1 MASPS
6 PAPRQNTKIR
16 NPESAR
22 EISGKRSAVN
32 PWSPMVAICDPNR
45 IYVSSILLCITDC
58 CFVQNLCQDLWK
70 LRILYTGPSQKLTDG
85 QAVQHYVNGLVLDM
99 MIHIL
104 YCQLVVK
111 NWNSFS
117 YFVFFIGVN
126 RVSNSL
132 KNIIHKEI
140 YVFNS

>member
-1 MASPS
+1 MYY
-6 PAPRQNTKIR
+6 
-16 NPESAR
+16 
-22 EISGKRSAVN
+22 G
-32 PWSPMVAICDPNR
+32 
-45 IYVSSILLCITDC
+45 LC

-111 NWNSFS
+111 DWNSFS

>member
-1 MASPS
+1 M
-6 PAPRQNTKIR
+6 
-16 NPESAR
+16 
-22 EISGKRSAVN
+22 
-32 PWSPMVAICDPNR
+32 
-45 IYVSSILLCITDC
+45 
-58 CFVQNLCQDLWK
+58 QNLCQDLWK

-85 QAVQHYVNGLVLDM
+85 QAVQHNVNGLVLDM

-111 NWNSFS
+111 DWNSFS

>member
-1 MASPS
+1 MYY
-6 PAPRQNTKIR
+6 
-16 NPESAR
+16 
-22 EISGKRSAVN
+22 G
-32 PWSPMVAICDPNR
+32 
-45 IYVSSILLCITDC
+45 LC

-70 LRILYTGPSQKLTDG
+70 LRILYTAPSQKLTDG

-111 NWNSFS
+111 DWNSFS

-140 YVFNS
+140 YMYLIVKFVDIPTHKQIIFLFLTCSLDETTKQFFSYFVFTFFYKM